1 MTSFNET
8 TKLILEIAKQKAIG
22 KGSSEQAKEKSFK
35 LFEAV
40 KVLSKDSSLHN
51 SIGKDIVTEA
61 FEQSIESDTEYGFFK
76 DGKTP
81 GFIRTLRSAVD
92 KWETKKDEPL
102 RTMACNFTE
111 LRKFYDDSMKD
122 KDIEAM
128 KKVIAMY
135 VSDINKLPNGKGKK
149 ILVSEMVKFVTTKH
163 KTLQKTLEEAKEQK
177 KKTA

>member
-40 KVLSKDSSLHN
+40 KVISKDSSLHN

-61 FEQSIESDTEYGFFK
+61 FEQSIKSDTEYGFFK

-92 KWETKKDEPL
+92 KWEKVKEEPL

-122 KDIEAM
+122 EDIEAI
-128 KKVIAMY
+128 KKFFNSHLANVK
-135 VSDINKLPNGKGKK
+135 KLPEGKEKK
-149 ILVSEMVKFVTTKH
+149 SRIASLTKFVVTEH
-163 KTLQKTLEEAKEQK
+163 QNLQIALEKTKEQK

>member
-35 LFEAV
+35 LLEAL
-40 KVLSKDSSLHN
+40 KILSRDTSLHN
-51 SIGKDIVTEA
+51 SKGKDIVTEA
-61 FEQSIESDTEYGFFK
+61 FEKSIEEDTEYGFFK

-81 GFIRTLRSAVD
+81 TYIRTLRSAVD
-92 KWETKKDEPL
+92 KWETVKSEPL
-102 RTMACNFTE
+102 RNMTCNFTE

-122 KDIEAM
+122 DDIEAL
-128 KKVIAMY
+128 KKVVNQYITI
-135 VSDINKLPNGKGKK
+135 VKNFPKGKERKSK
-149 ILVSEMVKFVTTKH
+149 IANLTKFVVTEHTE
-163 KTLQKTLEEAKEQK
+163 LQRVMDKAKEQK